1 MDPMRASR
9 SLWRR
14 RARILGGLAAPV
26 LLSLC
31 PNVQAAERPATL
43 PTQIIVPAAAPRVF
57 DMATARATAVECQPS
72 VIAARASLA
81 GAQLK
86 AEAVDRIKLGALI
99 ARDVPVRKKQ
109 AALGVSIAAAAV
121 QTAEC
126 DARNA
131 ATYSYLAVLFAREQ
145 TKTAADGKVR
155 LNDLKD
161 LIKTAAEKGRR
172 DVFKDEQL
180 ALVDSFLTLLDGR
193 GEEATQ
199 GEQRALAALREALG
213 LGPDCPIDV
222 VGTKLPDVQ
231 TKVERDV
238 IVQLALSR
246 RGEVIQA
253 ANAERVFC
261 LEVDAQGRILFSPA
275 RTFASGG
282 DIHSTPLGVGQFDPD
297 YRPGPL
303 APEMSVTLTGS
314 RRSRQEQAG
323 AYHDRAEAVS
333 EKTRNLI
340 GLEAA
345 DSYLRWKQFDE
356 SAPKLE
362 KAAVGLEEYSN
373 DLSKNKFNPDKV
385 GYPGVDD
392 LVNTGLRTTL
402 IRADANLARFR
413 RLTALANLERVTGG
427 GFDAGFETAATEP
440 EQK

>member
-1 MDPMRASR
+1 MRASR
-9 SLWRR
+9 SMWRR
-14 RARILGGLAAPV
+14 HARILGGLAAPV

-31 PNVQAAERPATL
+31 PNAPAAEPLSTP
-43 PTQIIVPAAAPRVF
+43 PTQIVAHAVAPQVF
-57 DMATARATAVECQPS
+57 DMASARATAVEHQPS
-72 VIAARASLA
+72 VVAARASLA

-109 AALGVSIAAAAV
+109 AALNVSIQAASV

-131 ATYSYLAVLFAREQ
+131 ATFSYLAVLFAREQ
-145 TKTAADGKVR
+145 KKTVADSKVR

-161 LIKTAAEKGRR
+161 LIKTAADKGRR

-180 ALVDSFLTLLDGR
+180 ALVDSFLTLLEGR
-193 GEEATQ
+193 GEEATA

-213 LGPDCPIDV
+213 LGPDCPIEV
-222 VGTKLPDVQ
+222 IGTKLPDLQ
-231 TKVERDV
+231 TKADRDV

-246 RGEVIQA
+246 RGEIIQA
-253 ANAERVFC
+253 TTAERVFC

-282 DIHSTPLGVGQFDPD
+282 DIHATPLGVGSFDPD

-314 RRSRQEQAG
+314 RHSRQEQAG
-323 AYHDRAEAVS
+323 VYHDRAEAVS

-345 DSYLRWKQFDE
+345 DAYLRWKQFDE
-356 SAPKLE
+356 SAPKLD
-362 KAAVGLEEYSN
+362 KAATGLEEYSN

-392 LVNTGLRTTL
+392 LINAGLRTTL
-402 IRADANLARFR
+402 IRVDANLANFR
-413 RLTALANLERVTGG
+413 RLTALANLERVSGG

>member
-1 MDPMRASR
+1 MRASR

-14 RARILGGLAAPV
+14 RARILAGLAAPA

-31 PNVQAAERPATL
+31 PIAPAAEPVAA
-43 PTQIIVPAAAPRVF
+43 PPAAIVAPAVTTQVY
-57 DMATARATAVECQPS
+57 DLATARATAVANQPS
-72 VIAARASLA
+72 VAAARASLT

-99 ARDVPVRKKQ
+99 ARDVPIRKKQ
-109 AALGVSIAAAAV
+109 AALNISIQSASV

-131 ATYSYLAVLFAREQ
+131 ATFSYLAVLFAREQ
-145 TKTAADGKVR
+145 QKTVADSKVH
-155 LNDLKD
+155 LADLKD
-161 LIKTAAEKGRR
+161 LVKSAAEKGRR
-172 DVFKDEQL
+172 DVYKDEQTS
-180 ALVDSFLTLLDGR
+180 LVESFETLLEGR
-193 GEEATQ
+193 NAEAVE

-213 LGPDCPIDV
+213 LGPDCPIEV
-222 VGTKLPDVQ
+222 VGDKLPDLQ
-231 TKVERDV
+231 TKADRDV

-246 RGEVIQA
+246 RGEIIQA
-253 ANAERVFC
+253 VNAEQVFC

-275 RTFASGG
+275 RTFAAGG
-282 DIHSTPLGVGQFDPD
+282 DIHATPLGVGSFDPD

-314 RRSRQEQAG
+314 RKSRQEQAG
-323 AYHDRAEAVS
+323 AYHERAEALT

-345 DSYLRWKQFDE
+345 DAYLRWKQFDE
-356 SAPKLE
+356 SAPKLA
-362 KAAVGLEEYSN
+362 KAAQGLEDYSN
-373 DLSKNKFNPDKV
+373 DLSKNKFNPDKA
-385 GYPGVDD
+385 GYPGIDD
-392 LVNTGLRTTL
+392 LVNAGLRTTL
-402 IRADANLARFR
+402 IRADANLANFR

-427 GFDAGFETAATEP
+427 GFDAGFDAAGRVV

>member
-1 MDPMRASR
+1 MRASR

-14 RARILGGLAAPV
+14 RARFLGGLAAPV

-31 PNVQAAERPATL
+31 PHASAQDAPPAL
-43 PTQIIVPAAAPRVF
+43 PAQVVAPAAAPQVF
-57 DMATARATAVECQPS
+57 DLSTARGMAVTHQPT
-72 VIAARASLA
+72 VAAALASLS

-109 AALGVSIAAAAV
+109 AALGVSIAQASV

-126 DARNA
+126 DARYA
-131 ATYSYLAVLFAREQ
+131 ATFSYLAVLFAREQ
-145 TKTAADGKVR
+145 QKSVADSKVR

-161 LIKTAAEKGRR
+161 LIKSAAEKGRR

-180 ALVDSFLTLLDGR
+180 AQVDSFITLLEGR
-193 GEEATQ
+193 AEEAIA

-213 LGPDCPIDV
+213 LGPDCPIEV
-222 VGTKLPDVQ
+222 VGDKLPDIQ
-231 TKVERDV
+231 TKADRDV

-246 RGEVIQA
+246 RGEIIQVSSL
-253 ANAERVFC
+253 ERVFC

-282 DIHSTPLGVGQFDPD
+282 DIHATPIGVGSFDPD

-314 RRSRQEQAG
+314 RHSRQEQAQ
-323 AYHDRAEAVS
+323 AYHERSEAVA

-345 DSYLRWKQFDE
+345 DAYLRWKQFDE
-356 SAPKLE
+356 AAPKLE
-362 KAAVGLEEYSN
+362 KAASGLEEYSN
-373 DLSKNKFNPDKV
+373 DLSKNKFNPDKI
-385 GYPGVDD
+385 GYPSIED
-392 LVNTGLRTTL
+392 LINTGLRTTL
-402 IRADANLARFR
+402 VRVDANLAKFR
-413 RLTALANLERVTGG
+413 RLTALANLERVTAG
-427 GFDAGFETAATEP
+427 GFDAGFDAAGP
-440 EQK
+440 SVEQK

>member
-1 MDPMRASR
+1 MRASR

-14 RARILGGLAAPV
+14 RARFLGALAAPV
-26 LLSLC
+26 LLSIC
-31 PNVQAAERPATL
+31 PHALAADAPPTPPA
-43 PTQIIVPAAAPRVF
+43 QIAAPAAAPQVF
-57 DMATARATAVECQPS
+57 DLANARSTAVARQPS
-72 VIAARASLA
+72 VAAARASLA

-109 AALGVSIAAAAV
+109 AALGVSIAAASV

-131 ATYSYLAVLFAREQ
+131 ATFSYLAVLFAREQ
-145 TKTAADGKVR
+145 QKTVADSRVR

-161 LIKTAAEKGRR
+161 LIKSAADKGRR
-172 DVFKDEQL
+172 DVYKDEQL
-180 ALVDSFLTLLDGR
+180 ALVDSFLTLLEGR
-193 GEEATQ
+193 NEEATT

-222 VGTKLPDVQ
+222 VGDKLPDVQ
-231 TKVERDV
+231 TKADRDV

-246 RGEVIQA
+246 RGEIIQA
-253 ANAERVFC
+253 TNAERVFC

-282 DIHSTPLGVGQFDPD
+282 DIHATPLGVGSFDPD

-314 RRSRQEQAG
+314 RHSRQEQAG
-323 AYHDRAEAVS
+323 AYHERAEAVS

-340 GLEAA
+340 GLEAEDA
-345 DSYLRWKQFDE
+345 FLRWKQFDE
-356 SAPKLE
+356 AAPKLD
-362 KAAVGLEEYSN
+362 KAATGLEEFSS

-385 GYPGVDD
+385 GYPGVEDV
-392 LVNTGLRTTL
+392 LNAGLRTTL
-402 IRADANLARFR
+402 IRSDAILAKFR

-427 GFDAGFETAATEP
+427 GFDAGFEAAGTPP

>member
-1 MDPMRASR
+1 MRALR

-14 RARILGGLAAPV
+14 RARLLGGLAAPV
-26 LLSLC
+26 LLSIC
-31 PNVQAAERPATL
+31 PHALAADAPTTL
-43 PTQIIVPAAAPRVF
+43 PAQVAAPAAAAQVF
-57 DMATARATAVECQPS
+57 DLATARGTAVTRQPS
-72 VIAARASLA
+72 VTAARASLA
-81 GAQLK
+81 AAQLK
-86 AEAVDRIKLGALI
+86 ADAVDRIKLGALI
-99 ARDVPVRKKQ
+99 ARDVPIRKKQ
-109 AALGVSIAAAAV
+109 AALNISIQAASV

-131 ATYSYLAVLFAREQ
+131 ATFSYLAVLFAREQ
-145 TKTAADGKVR
+145 QKTVADSKVR

-161 LIKTAAEKGRR
+161 LIKSAAEKGRR
-172 DVFKDEQL
+172 DVYKDEQL
-180 ALVDSFLTLLDGR
+180 ALVDSFLTLLEGR
-193 GEEATQ
+193 NEEATT

-222 VGTKLPDVQ
+222 VGNKLPDIQ
-231 TKVERDV
+231 TKADRDV

-246 RGEVIQA
+246 RGEIIQVT
-253 ANAERVFC
+253 NAERVFC

-282 DIHSTPLGVGQFDPD
+282 DIHATPLGVGSFDPD

-314 RRSRQEQAG
+314 RHSRQEQAG
-323 AYHDRAEAVS
+323 AYHERAEALS

-340 GLEAA
+340 GLEAEDA
-345 DSYLRWKQFDE
+345 YLRWKQFDE
-356 SAPKLE
+356 AAPKLD
-362 KAAVGLEEYSN
+362 KAAAGLEEYSN

-392 LVNTGLRTTL
+392 LVNAGLRTTL
-402 IRADANLARFR
+402 IRADATLAKFR

-427 GFDAGFETAATEP
+427 GFDAGFDATPAA

>member
-1 MDPMRASR
+1 MRASR
-9 SLWRR
+9 SMWRR
-14 RARILGGLAAPV
+14 HARILGGLAAPV

-31 PNVQAAERPATL
+31 PSAPAAELPSTP
-43 PTQIIVPAAAPRVF
+43 PTQIVAPAVAPQVF
-57 DMATARATAVECQPS
+57 DMAAARATAVEHQPS
-72 VIAARASLA
+72 VLAARASLA

-99 ARDVPVRKKQ
+99 ARDVPIRKKQ
-109 AALGVSIAAAAV
+109 AALNISIQAASV

-131 ATYSYLAVLFAREQ
+131 ATFSYLAVLFAREQ
-145 TKTAADGKVR
+145 KKTVADSKVR

-161 LIKTAAEKGRR
+161 LVKSAAEKGRR

-180 ALVDSFLTLLDGR
+180 ALVDSFLTLLEGR
-193 GEEATQ
+193 GEEATA

-222 VGTKLPDVQ
+222 VGTKLPDLQ
-231 TKVERDV
+231 TKADRDV

-253 ANAERVFC
+253 ATAERVFC

-314 RRSRQEQAG
+314 RHSRQEQAG
-323 AYHDRAEAVS
+323 AYHERAEALS

-345 DSYLRWKQFDE
+345 DAYLRWKQFDE

-362 KAAVGLEEYSN
+362 KAAAGLEEYSS

-392 LVNTGLRTTL
+392 LLNAGLRTTL
-402 IRADANLARFR
+402 IRVDANLANFR
-413 RLTALANLERVTGG
+413 RLTALANLERVSGG
-427 GFDAGFETAATEP
+427 GFDAGFETAGP
-440 EQK
+440 SIEQK